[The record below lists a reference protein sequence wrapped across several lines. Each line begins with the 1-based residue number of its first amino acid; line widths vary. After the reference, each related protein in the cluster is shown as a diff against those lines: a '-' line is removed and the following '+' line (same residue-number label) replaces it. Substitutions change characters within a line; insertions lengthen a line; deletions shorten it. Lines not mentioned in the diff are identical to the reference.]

1 MSVPPSL
8 SPTPGVPAVLRTSV
22 SHPPTGPQ
30 TASATQQAPG
40 PCLEAWAPVPGLQ
53 GLRRLTPRG
62 PVRPPCSAGKPGWS
76 GALCRVWFHG
86 NRRGDTAQAAG
97 SLAGGEQGK
106 TFVRPRPSSLLA
118 ALRRLPLTP
127 SAAHGVTQAY
137 SSPPAAGR
145 LVPSGTPWCCHWRH
159 GRCLAS
165 PHFPPGHVAVT
176 SRVPGPPGHSPR
188 TPSSLASGRRART
201 SVAVAGRVLPSRV
214 SLGGVSTLIS
224 SSAQATGP
232 SRRWTSVPSG
242 RRRCVCRLPTP
253 VLEPCGAAPALAC
266 EPRARPHK
274 GDGPLTLHG
283 DLGVT

>member
-53 GLRRLTPRG
+53 GLHRLTPRG

-106 TFVRPRPSSLLA
+106 TFVRPCPSSPPA

-145 LVPSGTPWCCHWRH
+145 LVASGTPWCCHWRH

-176 SRVPGPPGHSPR
+176 SRVPGPPG
-188 TPSSLASGRRART
+188 LASHAELPGLGPACTDQRGRGRACAAFSGFSGWSFHSHFILCSGHR
-201 SVAVAGRVLPSRV
+201 SLLVLDECP
-214 SLGGVSTLIS
+214 LGTEVL
-224 SSAQATGP
+224 
-232 SRRWTSVPSG
+232 
-242 RRRCVCRLPTP
+242 CLPTADSCP
-253 VLEPCGAAPALAC
+253 GTV
-266 EPRARPHK
+266 RR
-274 GDGPLTLHG
+274 GPG
-283 DLGVT
+283 LGL